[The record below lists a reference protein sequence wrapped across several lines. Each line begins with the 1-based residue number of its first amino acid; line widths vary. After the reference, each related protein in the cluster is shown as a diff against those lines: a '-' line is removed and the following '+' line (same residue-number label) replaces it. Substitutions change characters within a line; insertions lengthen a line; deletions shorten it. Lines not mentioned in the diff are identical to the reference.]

1 MGISDFGVIKLDEEK
16 RITISKERILFMF
29 NDLG

>member
-1 MGISDFGVIKLDEEK
+1 MGISDFGVNKLDEEK
-16 RITISKERILFMF
+16 RITISKEIILFMF

>member
-29 NDLG
+29 DDLG